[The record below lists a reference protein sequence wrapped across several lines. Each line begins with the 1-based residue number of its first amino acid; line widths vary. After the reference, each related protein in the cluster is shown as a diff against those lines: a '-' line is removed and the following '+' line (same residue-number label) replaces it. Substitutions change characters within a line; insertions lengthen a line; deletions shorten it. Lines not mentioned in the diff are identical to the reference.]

1 VTKVVRVVRVSWVGR
16 TGRVDEGEEV
26 KTELPH
32 QDNSRSHSSANKTKD
47 SAQVALPSYNS

>member
-1 VTKVVRVVRVSWVGR
+1 MTKVVRVVRVSWVGR

-47 SAQVALPSYNS
+47 NAQVALPSYNS